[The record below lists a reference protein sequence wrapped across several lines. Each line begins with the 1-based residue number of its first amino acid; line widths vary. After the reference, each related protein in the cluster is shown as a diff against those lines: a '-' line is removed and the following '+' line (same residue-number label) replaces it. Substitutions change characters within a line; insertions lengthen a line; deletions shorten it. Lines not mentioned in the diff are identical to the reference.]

1 VEEEEVEPPSGDS
14 SYAEEDDGVSSNEV
28 EGNRVKPVIPSTP
41 VSKGVTSPEYDTPI
55 IALLEG
61 HNSQTAVK
69 KKNMKRAL

>member
-1 VEEEEVEPPSGDS
+1 MESPSGNS
-14 SYAEEDDGVSSNEV
+14 SCAKKDDGVSSNEV

-55 IALLEG
+55 VALLEG

-69 KKNMKRAL
+69 KKNKKRAL